1 MIGMQSEELI
11 YKKVI
16 VNLHTVIF
24 LKKNWEYN
32 KTTTL

>member
-1 MIGMQSEELI
+1 MNTIEMIGMQSEELI

-24 LKKNWEYN
+24 LEKN
-32 KTTTL
+32 LGI